1 MGNPRLVYSV
11 EHEVAIWDLVTQS
24 SGSLEAW
31 VADDSG
37 KVTQLSFE
45 NEESILTPKTTIVHK
60 FVGESALCLSLDIL
74 RLPSG
79 GETWTTVLSIGSNT
93 RVVVLER
100 TGAEQPFT

>member
-45 NEESILTPKTTIVHK
+45 NEESISTPKTTIVH
-60 FVGESALCLSLDIL
+60 VSATFQQQVLNLLSLEI
-74 RLPSG
+74 RWRVSSLPQLG
-79 GETWTTVLSIGSNT
+79 HFAL
-93 RVVVLER
+93 
-100 TGAEQPFT
+100 A